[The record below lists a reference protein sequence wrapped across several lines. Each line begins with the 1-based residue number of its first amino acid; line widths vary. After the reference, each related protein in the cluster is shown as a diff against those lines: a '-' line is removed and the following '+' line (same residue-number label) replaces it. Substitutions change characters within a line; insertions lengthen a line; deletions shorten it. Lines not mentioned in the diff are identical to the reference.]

1 MWLQIAKLSVKCFC
15 YKHLLVIC
23 RNHMNPFPPRTT
35 VTYSGQSCFFHVSF
49 PEPLDPSFIQD
60 EHLTHQDQSNFYG
73 NLWLQIRFIH
83 FLFEARADYPPKPG
97 AVALVQVKR
106 MCQCFDH
113 CLKQFGYSKKINIE
127 WLHDPE
133 ILLLSIYPKEFK
145 AGTWAGTCIPIFITA
160 LFVITKRWKQTKC
173 PSTDEWI
180 NKMCV
185 CIHTYI

>member
-15 YKHLLVIC
+15 YKHLLVIS
-23 RNHMNPFPPRTT
+23 RNHMNPFPPSTA

-113 CLKQFGYSKKINIE
+113 CLKQFGYSKKNKQNYYMIQKFSFWVYTQKNSKQGLE
-127 WLHDPE
+127 QV
-133 ILLLSIYPKEFK
+133 
-145 AGTWAGTCIPIFITA
+145 
-160 LFVITKRWKQTKC
+160 FVYQH
-173 PSTDEWI
+173 S
-180 NKMCV
+180 
-185 CIHTYI
+185 